1 MFFRSIRTKLT
12 AWYSLVVS
20 VTLISFGL
28 TAYYSTSNTLS
39 ENLDRSLKN
48 EVKWLNEILAK
59 KFPRKH
65 TPPARRPQEVKP
77 GETKP
82 EEEEL
87 EPTDEIW
94 NQIYEHTLLNPKK
107 QFIQIT
113 DTRGRKLYKSSSL
126 GKDSLYYAEVPF
138 NHILLVSTSEFK
150 DVSLRLAVTQNERM
164 KIYVAYP
171 LEDLNEVLDNLF
183 SNFLILAPIAIFLSI
198 GLGWFLANK
207 SLKPVDEMSK
217 TARDITAQNLNQTIP
232 HSGVNDELGRLALTF
247 NEMIARLRSSFD
259 QIKQFSIDAS
269 HELRTPLTIMRG
281 EMELALHSEKSPQ
294 EYRRVI
300 ASNLEETIRMS
311 AIVENLLTLSKADL
325 GRVEIQHEVVPLHE
339 VIRDLYED
347 GEVLA
352 EKKNIKVT
360 LENVDEVNVPGDKVR
375 IRQLLLNLI
384 DNAIKYTP
392 ENGSV
397 SLSLKHLNG
406 MATVSVCDTGIG
418 IPTQEIPKIFDRFYR
433 VDKARSRAMGGSG
446 LGLSIAKWIVDAHG
460 GKIEVRSEIH
470 RGSTFTVY
478 LPANLP
484 TSAR

>member
-39 ENLDRSLKN
+39 ETLDRSLKN

-59 KFPRKH
+59 KLPKRR
-65 TPPARRPQEVKP
+65 TPLIRLPQ
-77 GETKP
+77 ETKP
-82 EEEEL
+82 EEAKPEE
-87 EPTDEIW
+87 EEIGPTDEVW

-113 DTRGRKLYKSSSL
+113 DTRGRRLYKSPSL
-126 GKDSLYYAEVPF
+126 GNDSLYYSEIPF
-138 NHILLVSTSEFK
+138 NHILLVSKTEFK
-150 DVSLRLAVTQNERM
+150 NVSLRLAVTQNERM

-171 LEDLNEVLDNLF
+171 LEELNEVLDNLF
-183 SNFLILAPIAIFLSI
+183 SSFLFLVPIAVLLSI
-198 GLGWFLANK
+198 GLGWFLASK
-207 SLKPVDEMSK
+207 SLKPVDEMAK
-217 TARDITAQNLNQTIP
+217 TARDITAQNLNQTIS

-281 EMELALHSEKSPQ
+281 EVELALHSEKTLE
-294 EYRRVI
+294 EYRRVL
-300 ASNLEETIRMS
+300 ASNLEEIIRMS

-325 GRVEIQHEVVPLHE
+325 GRIELQHEVIPLHD

-347 GEVLA
+347 SEILA
-352 EKKNIKVT
+352 EKKNITVS
-360 LENVDEVNVPGDKVR
+360 LDRVDEVNVSGDKVR

-392 ENGSV
+392 ENGNV
-397 SLSLKHLNG
+397 SLELGQLNG
-406 MATVSVCDTGIG
+406 MASISVRDTGIG
-418 IPTQEIPKIFDRFYR
+418 IPSEEIPKIFDRFYR
-433 VDKARSRAMGGSG
+433 VDKARTRALGGSG
-446 LGLSIAKWIVDAHG
+446 LGLSIAKWIADAHG
-460 GKIEVRSEIH
+460 GRIEVQSELH

-478 LPANLP
+478 LPAHP
-484 TSAR
+484 TPSLV

>member
-12 AWYSLVVS
+12 AWYSLVVI

-59 KFPRKH
+59 KYPRKH
-65 TPPARRPQEVKP
+65 SRPARPPQETTP
-77 GETKP
+77 GETNP

-87 EPTDEIW
+87 GPTDEIW
-94 NQIYEHTLLNPKK
+94 NQIYEHTLLSPKK

-113 DTRGRKLYKSSSL
+113 DSRGRKLYKSSSL
-126 GKDSLYYAEVPF
+126 GNDSLYYPEIPF
-138 NHILLVSTSEFK
+138 NSILLTNISEFR
-150 DVSLRLAVTQNERM
+150 DVSLRLAVTENERM

-171 LEDLNEVLDNLF
+171 LEELNEVLDNLF
-183 SNFLILAPIAIFLSI
+183 SHFLILAPIAFFLSI
-198 GLGWFLANK
+198 GLGWFLATK

-217 TARDITAQNLNQTIP
+217 TARDITAQNLNRTIP
-232 HSGVNDELGRLALTF
+232 HSGVNDELGRLASTF

-269 HELRTPLTIMRG
+269 HELRTPLTIVRG
-281 EMELALHSEKSPQ
+281 EMELALHSEKSQ
-294 EYRRVI
+294 KEYRRVI
-300 ASNLEETIRMS
+300 ASNLEEIIRMS

-325 GRVEIQHEVVPLHE
+325 GRVEIQHEAVPLHE
-339 VIRDLYED
+339 IIRDLYED

-352 EKKNIKVT
+352 GKKHIRVA
-360 LENVDEVNVPGDKVR
+360 LENVDEVNVPGDQVR

-392 ENGSV
+392 ENGIV
-397 SLSLKHLNG
+397 SLSLRQVNG
-406 MATVSVCDTGIG
+406 MATVSVRDTGIG
-418 IPTQEIPKIFDRFYR
+418 IPTEEIPKIFDRFYR
-433 VDKARSRAMGGSG
+433 VDKARSRALGGSG
-446 LGLSIAKWIVDAHG
+446 LGLSIAKWIADAHG
-460 GKIEVRSEIH
+460 GRIEVQSESH

-478 LPANLP
+478 LPVDSP
-484 TSAR
+484 TPAS